1 MVRSLFP
8 LCVMFLCCRVEGWER
23 QIVGAGEKK
32 KPREVEPA
40 AQFESLSATGFS
52 FPLPLLS
59 VCFVSSFV
67 RLCLDSERV
76 HAARHVI
83 ALLFKQ
89 GLFSSQLLYP
99 TQDVYSYSK
108 RNYSSPS
115 TCLCGVQSLGLLSV
129 RSSVCLRTDKELG
142 VLLFSTSNA
151 EGIVDG
157 HVEIKLV

>member
-32 KPREVEPA
+32 KQREVEPA
-40 AQFESLSATGFS
+40 AQFESLSAAGFF

-83 ALLFKQ
+83 ALCSSSRA
-89 GLFSSQLLYP
+89 FSHHSACILHTRETVPVRQHIYVESRALGCF
-99 TQDVYSYSK
+99 
-108 RNYSSPS
+108 RE
-115 TCLCGVQSLGLLSV
+115 VQ
-129 RSSVCLRTDKELG
+129 C
-142 VLLFSTSNA
+142 
-151 EGIVDG
+151 
-157 HVEIKLV
+157 VEVVV